1 MSINYFPHDTN
12 AGSDNKIAM
21 MRFKYGNE
29 GYGLYWL
36 LVEML
41 YLLPDHRY
49 PISSDLS
56 WESLSMQLH
65 SKINIKEFIIDCVE
79 LFVDDAGSLFSFDG
93 CFFWSEEVYN
103 RVEKISDISAK
114 RKEAIKKRWEK
125 KKDTNVIQMKYNCN
139 TNVCKNDTIVIQND
153 TNINK
158 NKKENINKNKKENIN
173 KNKENIFSSKL
184 PAKTEKKEKLNA
196 SLSNQDLTGVVEYFN
211 LKCDRL
217 PKVVKLTEARKT
229 KLKNRINEFGLD
241 GINTLFNKVSE
252 SNFLNG
258 ESGWKASFD
267 WIIDSETKVA
277 KILEGHYDN
286 KEKPSRFDDCKRLY
300 ERLDKEE
307 REGEQEGNV
316 KAIELDK
323 SFLS

>member
-1 MSINYFPHDTN
+1 MSVNYFPHDTN

-36 LVEML
+36 LIEML

-49 PISSDLS
+49 PISNDLS
-56 WESLSMQLH
+56 WESLAMQLH
-65 SKINIKEFIIDCVE
+65 SKINIKDFIIDGVE
-79 LFVDDAGSLFSFDG
+79 LFVDDTGSLFSFDG

-114 RKEAIKKRWEK
+114 RKEAVKKRWNK
-125 KKDTNVIQMKYNCN
+125 KNDTNVIQMKYNCN
-139 TNVCKNDTIVIQND
+139 TNVCENDTIVIQND
-153 TNINK
+153 T
-158 NKKENINKNKKENIN
+158 NINKNKKENIN

-184 PAKTEKKEKLNA
+184 PAKIEKKEKLNA

-217 PKVVKLTEARKT
+217 PKVVKMTEARRT
-229 KLKNRINEFGLD
+229 KLRNRINEFGID

-258 ESGWKASFD
+258 ESGWRATFD
-267 WIIDSETKVA
+267 WILDSETKVA

-286 KEKPSRFDDCKRLY
+286 KEKPSKFDDCKRMY
-300 ERLDKEE
+300 ERLDREE
-307 REGEQEGNV
+307 RENEQEGNV
-316 KAIELDK
+316 KIIELDK